1 MNILLEKINSELE
14 RLNEATPINVKEYT
28 EDDLINLKVDNNG
41 KKLSNLKPFDKEW
54 DTLYLN
60 VTRRKV
66 STEQE
71 YYIQFTQTNGDVL
84 YISYNSKGAN
94 TKGGLF
100 KKKKAELD
108 IADIWESDTR
118 EEGSL
123 FTKDDAQAVINALR
137 DYDQYSKEEGKFAL
151 VTGDSS
157 RRSTQLNSESILRA
171 YWTCFYLD
179 EPFTGFSARCDE
191 KFNICRDMIAHAVG
205 TERVLVD
212 NYIWDLCKVI
222 IDKYDGKKGFILDK
236 KSMNYLHD
244 FYVDD
249 YITDDSLEN
258 NNTFIN
264 YFLFHPDLYKDRSY
278 KDIEEYIKIYKEVN
292 SSRFVYDLPNS
303 NLKTFLGK
311 APNRIL
317 FGKHLLLK
325 VNDELINFI
334 NEGTEEL
341 SKINYSNFDGLDIR
355 DIAEIK
361 QIIKLCKKNSKTF
374 GKEKDVEE
382 KVIKFRSS
390 NQTSVVKATKVSN
403 EITVENQ
410 QVRFISNKKATLVY
424 DYKSVGIDSYE
435 DNNLLINHFE
445 SFKDEVKKLFT
456 FSNGELT
463 PKSNFILNIK
473 KLVINEDDEKVV
485 KFDLEIYN
493 GDVEQESDS
502 DEPDLEE
509 PDKEDNTKKNLDA
522 MTLFKWLG
530 DNKLGNS
537 DIESNAG
544 KIKEFLKQF
553 TKESIYKIS
562 DDNRFVNSLRR
573 IMKDYISK

>member
-1 MNILLEKINSELE
+1 MNLLFENINSELE
-14 RLNEATPINVKEYT
+14 RLNVATPINVKEYT

-60 VTRRKV
+60 ATRRKV

-71 YYIQFTQTNGDVL
+71 YYIQFTQMNGDVL
-84 YISYNSKGAN
+84 YISYNFEGAN

-123 FTKDDAQAVINALR
+123 FYKEDAQAVINALR

-151 VTGDSS
+151 VIGDSS

-171 YWTCFYLD
+171 YWTCFYLN

-264 YFLFHPDLYKDRSY
+264 YFLFHPDLYKDRNY
-278 KDIEEYIKIYKEVN
+278 KDIEDYIKIYKEVN
-292 SSRFVYDLPNS
+292 SSRFVYDLPES
-303 NLKTFLGK
+303 NLKTFLQK

-325 VNDELINFI
+325 INDELTTFI
-334 NEGTEEL
+334 EDEREEL
-341 SKINYSNFDGLDIR
+341 SKINYSNFDSLDIR
-355 DIAEIK
+355 NMTEIK

-382 KVIKFRSS
+382 KVIKFRSN
-390 NQTSVVKATKVSN
+390 NQTSYVKATKVSN

-410 QVRFISNKKATLVY
+410 QLKFISNKKATLVY

-435 DNNLLINHFE
+435 DNNLLITHFE

-463 PKSNFILNIK
+463 PKSTFVLNIK

-493 GDVEQESDS
+493 GDIEQELDS
-502 DEPDLEE
+502 DEPDLDE

-537 DIESNAG
+537 DIESNVN

-553 TKESIYKIS
+553 TKESIYS
-562 DDNRFVNSLRR
+562 QTL
-573 IMKDYISK
+573 

>member
-28 EDDLINLKVDNNG
+28 ADDLMNLKVGNNG

-60 VTRRKV
+60 ATRRRV

-71 YYIQFTQTNGDVL
+71 YYIQFTQKEGDVL
-84 YISYNSKGAN
+84 YINYKSEGAN

-100 KKKKAELD
+100 KKTKAELD
-108 IADIWESDTR
+108 LSDVWETDTR

-123 FTKDDAQAVINALR
+123 FTKEDAQAVINALR
-137 DYDQYSKEEGKFAL
+137 EYDQYSKEEGKFAL
-151 VTGDSS
+151 VIGDSS

-171 YWTCFYLD
+171 YWTCFYLN
-179 EPFTGFSARCDE
+179 EPFTGFSSRCDE
-191 KFNICRDMIAHAVG
+191 KFNICRDMIVHAVG
-205 TERVLVD
+205 TERILVD

-264 YFLFHPDLYKDRSY
+264 YFLFHPDLYKDRNY
-278 KDIEEYIKIYKEVN
+278 KDIEDYIKIYKEVN
-292 SSRFVYDLPNS
+292 SSRFVYDLPDS
-303 NLKTFLGK
+303 NLKTFLAK

-325 VNDELINFI
+325 SNDELINFI
-334 NEGTEEL
+334 EGEQEEL
-341 SKINYSNFDGLDIR
+341 SKISYSNFDSLDIR
-355 DIAEIK
+355 DMTEIK
-361 QIIKLCKKNSKTF
+361 EIIKLCKKNSETF

-382 KVIKFRSS
+382 KLIKFRSN
-390 NQTSVVKATKVSN
+390 NQTSYVKATKVSN

-410 QVRFISNKKATLVY
+410 QLKFISNKKATLVY

-435 DNNLLINHFE
+435 EDNLLITHFE
-445 SFKDEVKKLFT
+445 SFKDEVKRLFT

-473 KLVINEDDEKVV
+473 KLIINEDDEKVL

-493 GDVEQESDS
+493 GDIEQESDS
-502 DEPDLEE
+502 DEPD
-509 PDKEDNTKKNLDA
+509 KEDDTKKNLDA
-522 MTLFKWLG
+522 ITLFNWLG
-530 DNKLGNS
+530 ENKLGNS
-537 DIESNAG
+537 DIESNVD
-544 KIKEFLKQF
+544 KIKTFLNQF
-553 TKESIYKIS
+553 TKESVYKIS
-562 DDNRFVNSLRR
+562 DDTRFVNSLRK
-573 IMKDYISK
+573 IMKEYK